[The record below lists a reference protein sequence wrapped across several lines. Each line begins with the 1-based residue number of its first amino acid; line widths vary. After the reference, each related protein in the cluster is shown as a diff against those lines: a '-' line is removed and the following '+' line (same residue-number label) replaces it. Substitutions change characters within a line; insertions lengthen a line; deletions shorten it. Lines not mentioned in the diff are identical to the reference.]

1 MYSKSIGNKLCVVLG
16 NTQCYDAVQALNLY
30 IMSETASF
38 FLYFHECKGRVKIEN
53 MLPNL

>member
-16 NTQCYDAVQALNLY
+16 ITQCYDAVQALNLY

-38 FLYFHECKGRVKIEN
+38 FYIFMSAKDE
-53 MLPNL
+53 